1 MRWFSRGRDGLDA
14 RTALREVGRRDRDL
28 RWLRRIDG
36 RELDSLV
43 ESIERDLGDHRSR
56 DDLLEHAARLHY
68 DASARRE
75 ARGRRGTAH
84 EPDDLLARSRAVGLI
99 FERRYGVP
107 LREAIERGLPA
118 DPEADEAHGRIERA
132 LRRLGV
138 AYTVLSEGHWVY
150 ESPNG
155 LAIHL
160 RHYPV
165 PSSLDVYTPVR
176 PFDDDADQDVLEALL
191 RRNGGSVGAA
201 FWGICTFESAGDH
214 VCACARVSTR
224 EIGPQALLFA
234 LDGVSALAEEAN
246 AT

>member
-1 MRWFSRGRDGLDA
+1 MLDA
-14 RTALREVGRRDRDL
+14 RTALREVSRRDRDL
-28 RWLRRIDG
+28 GWLRRLDG
-36 RELDSLV
+36 RALDSLV
-43 ESIERDLGDHRSR
+43 ETIERDLGDNRSR

-75 ARGRRGTAH
+75 ARIRKGTAN

-99 FERRYGVP
+99 FERRYGIS
-107 LREAIERGLPA
+107 LKEAIERGISAEPA
-118 DPEADEAHGRIERA
+118 IDEAHLRIENA
-132 LRRLGV
+132 LRRLGMP
-138 AYTVLSEGHWVY
+138 YTVLSEGHWVY
-150 ESPNG
+150 EAPNG

-160 RHYPV
+160 RHYPS
-165 PSSLDVYTPVR
+165 PASLDVYTPVR
-176 PFDDDADQDVLEALL
+176 PYDEATDGELLEALL